1 MEETA
6 KNILLKAFEYSNI
19 FFRVSLMKGNHLN
32 TCKYGMLTEIN
43 NLTFPSNQYYAL
55 VGIWCYV
62 DNAIL

>member
-1 MEETA
+1 MVRDF
-6 KNILLKAFEYSNI
+6 NLLTWNS
-19 FFRVSLMKGNHLN
+19 HTPTPPPTN
-32 TCKYGMLTEIN
+32 TTHEIN